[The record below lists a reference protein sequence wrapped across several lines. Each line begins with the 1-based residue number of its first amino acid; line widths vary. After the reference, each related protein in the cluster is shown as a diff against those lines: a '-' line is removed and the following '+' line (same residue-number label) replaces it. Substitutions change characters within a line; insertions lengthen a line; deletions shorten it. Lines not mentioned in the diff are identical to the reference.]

1 MLSFQSCV
9 YKPELKA
16 VNVNIVRQKEKH
28 AVVHYVGTLRI
39 KTNSTL
45 MCHTVINIWII
56 NKLKFVIN
64 LHIFVKYF
72 IEVVNDVYSGI
83 QELLDRGL
91 DRYFTI
97 YFLTALQY
105 LLELIERTRFQTQF
119 SNPNANML
127 VIWSFE
133 VRCFEVIIDDK

>member
-1 MLSFQSCV
+1 M
-9 YKPELKA
+9 
-16 VNVNIVRQKEKH
+16 
-28 AVVHYVGTLRI
+28 
-39 KTNSTL
+39 
-45 MCHTVINIWII
+45 
-56 NKLKFVIN
+56 KFVIN